1 MYKLYIGFVLNK
13 LSYITKNLYKKN
25 KKDSTLY
32 AKDDMDS

>member
-1 MYKLYIGFVLNK
+1 M
-13 LSYITKNLYKKN
+13 LSFFWLSCISYTTKNLYQKN